1 MNIKDS
7 PNFYILLTGTFPN
20 YCCLFVYNIEKTFDG
35 FDLFKKLFQIL
46 TKLNH
51 GFFCYNINKRFFLP
65 FYNFSI
71 NIVIRFLYIFFIPWI
86 RFWKMFSFAR
96 TLFLGL
102 SPQIGKELRSTTENF
117 LFLMRKIENLG
128 IIKAFLTKL
137 SKGVFIAKVN
147 EPFNWLLIPNFG
159 ALTVCML

>member
-1 MNIKDS
+1 
-7 PNFYILLTGTFPN
+7 
-20 YCCLFVYNIEKTFDG
+20 
-35 FDLFKKLFQIL
+35 
-46 TKLNH
+46 
-51 GFFCYNINKRFFLP
+51 
-65 FYNFSI
+65 
-71 NIVIRFLYIFFIPWI
+71 
-86 RFWKMFSFAR
+86 MFSFAR

-102 SPQIGKELRSTTENF
+102 SPQIGKELRSTTENL
-117 LFLMRKIENLG
+117 LFLIRKIENLG